1 MRASGNIAGAIGV
14 LRTMSAKHPDNTRVL
29 ALLGDS
35 LMESGDATEAHAM
48 YRKLYCD
55 YAADFNV
62 SRQIQRMLE
71 VAGGRL
77 SMHGWPVHAFPSH
90 RQPPAR
96 PSSPRENRSYRNRP
110 PPHVFCSVTHTR
122 PHQFPPSL
130 TLVTGGG
137 ALINLGIA
145 YKNLRRFDDALR
157 TYAKVFRGAG
167 SAGCWRGWGEASL
180 LLHKHTWAMRCC
192 NAAAAA
198 GAGV

>member
-1 MRASGNIAGAIGV
+1 MILVVQNLVLSKSCQNVPPPPSNHPQPRGICLLLTLRIVLTAEHSRAIHLLLLITHCRNRLQMRTFYLAAFILACALLSLVHASSDTKKLQEAQKMRASGNIAGAIGV
-14 LRTMSAKHPDNTRVL
+14 LRTMSAKQPDNTRVL

-48 YRKLYCD
+48 YRRLYCD

-96 PSSPRENRSYRNRP
+96 PSSP
-110 PPHVFCSVTHTR
+110 
-122 PHQFPPSL
+122 
-130 TLVTGGG
+130 
-137 ALINLGIA
+137 
-145 YKNLRRFDDALR
+145 
-157 TYAKVFRGAG
+157 
-167 SAGCWRGWGEASL
+167 
-180 LLHKHTWAMRCC
+180 
-192 NAAAAA
+192 
-198 GAGV
+198 

>member
-14 LRTMSAKHPDNTRVL
+14 LRTMSAKQPDNTRVL

-96 PSSPRENRSYRNRP
+96 PSSPRENRSYHYRP
-110 PPHVFCSVTHTR
+110 PPHAFCSVIHTSPFSFR
-122 PHQFPPSL
+122 PHIGYRRWCSYQPRHRLQKPPP
-130 TLVTGGG
+130 
-137 ALINLGIA
+137 
-145 YKNLRRFDDALR
+145 LRRCAAHVREGISRSRQRAVL
-157 TYAKVFRGAG
+157 AGLSRGF
-167 SAGCWRGWGEASL
+167 
-180 LLHKHTWAMRCC
+180 
-192 NAAAAA
+192 AAAA
-198 GAGV
+198 